1 MQTGLTE
8 AAFEDSAVLGAPAS
22 ISASPWVVMKFG
34 GTSVATAK
42 RWQTIARLV
51 RARLDEGLRPVIVHS
66 ALGGVSIALD
76 ELLDLAV
83 DENPQ
88 IRLDRIRRQHYEL
101 AQNLGLDGDTVLD
114 HRMDELEQL
123 IAGVRLVGEVSVRVR
138 VRVMALGELMAT
150 ELGAAYLR
158 ECGLPVNWT
167 DARELLTSRSE
178 PVRNPSRAYLAAI
191 CDHEPDP
198 ALQSALEDRGGIVLT
213 QGFIARND
221 SGETVLLGRGG
232 SDTSAA
238 YLAARLQARR
248 LEIWTDVPGMF
259 TADPRVVPSARLI
272 VALHYDEAQELA
284 SAGSSVMHPR
294 SISATRG
301 SRIPIFVR
309 STANPEIG
317 GTVISS
323 VTDEIEPQVKGICL
337 RHGLTLVSMTTVGM
351 WHEVGFLARAFAVF
365 ADHGVSVDL
374 VSTSETNVTVSVD
387 TKDGMLPDTVE
398 ESLVRGLE
406 QLCRVSVISNC
417 AAISLVGRKIRKILP
432 RLAPAL
438 EVFDEEPIHLMS
450 QSANDLNLSFV
461 VDQQQGAKLVGKLH
475 ASIIPRVG
483 SGNVFGPSWERLFA
497 GDTPSARAADTWW
510 MKKRGQLL
518 QLAREYPNAYVYD
531 RESVVSAASSLK
543 AMKNVDRIL
552 YAVKANTNASL
563 LEALH
568 GIGVDFEC
576 VSPGEVRMLED
587 VIPDLDRSR
596 ILFTPNFAPRE
607 EYAWGLEHGLQ
618 LTLDNLYPLQAW
630 PELFAGSRLF
640 VRIDP
645 GQGRGHHEHVK
656 TAGVHSKFGVPRFEV
671 DELKR
676 LVASA
681 GAQVVGIHAHSGS
694 GILDPSNWR
703 SVAAELVRVAKEFPQ
718 VEAIDLGGGL
728 GVPEKPGDRTLD
740 LEALDASL
748 ADFRQEYPQYRLWL
762 EPGRYV
768 VARAGVLLTRVTQTK
783 GKGEMK
789 YIGVGT
795 GMNSLIR
802 PALYGAYHEIVNLT
816 RADEMPSETVTVVGP
831 ICETGDRLG
840 SDRLLPP
847 TEEGDVILI
856 ANAGAYGHV
865 MSSAYNLREVAREIV
880 I

>member
-1 MQTGLTE
+1 M
-8 AAFEDSAVLGAPAS
+8 
-22 ISASPWVVMKFG
+22 
-34 GTSVATAK
+34 
-42 RWQTIARLV
+42 
-51 RARLDEGLRPVIVHS
+51 IVHS

-178 PVRNPSRAYLAAI
+178 PVRNPSRAYLAAT

-497 GDTPSARAADTWW
+497 GDTPSARAADTDAEVS
-510 MKKRGQLL
+510 RQLFL
-518 QLAREYPNAYVYD
+518 EVLAPVTEAA
-531 RESVVSAASSLK
+531 ESVSATG
-543 AMKNVDRIL
+543 I
-552 YAVKANTNASL
+552 AV
-563 LEALH
+563 
-568 GIGVDFEC
+568 
-576 VSPGEVRMLED
+576 R
-587 VIPDLDRSR
+587 
-596 ILFTPNFAPRE
+596 
-607 EYAWGLEHGLQ
+607 
-618 LTLDNLYPLQAW
+618 
-630 PELFAGSRLF
+630 
-640 VRIDP
+640 
-645 GQGRGHHEHVK
+645 
-656 TAGVHSKFGVPRFEV
+656 GVPRAVAAIPSAVAGWSAVRLPKAARTSLVRPVSGRLRVAAARIGLV
-671 DELKR
+671 DLHDAAQVHGATVNDAV
-676 LVASA
+676 LTAVA
-681 GAQVVGIHAHSGS
+681 GAVGAV
-694 GILDPSNWR
+694 L
-703 SVAAELVRVAKEFPQ
+703 A
-718 VEAIDLGGGL
+718 
-728 GVPEKPGDRTLD
+728 GVPIFLP
-740 LEALDASL
+740 
-748 ADFRQEYPQYRLWL
+748 RL
-762 EPGRYV
+762 
-768 VARAGVLLTRVTQTK
+768 K
-783 GKGEMK
+783 
-789 YIGVGT
+789 
-795 GMNSLIR
+795 
-802 PALYGAYHEIVNLT
+802 
-816 RADEMPSETVTVVGP
+816 
-831 ICETGDRLG
+831 
-840 SDRLLPP
+840 
-847 TEEGDVILI
+847 
-856 ANAGAYGHV
+856 
-865 MSSAYNLREVAREIV
+865 
-880 I
+880 